1 MNTEIQMYISEN
13 IYMYTHINAT
23 VNSNALVRNKQE
35 RSSGPLEVLPPIV
48 TSYKTRGQAQPG

>member
-1 MNTEIQMYISEN
+1 
-13 IYMYTHINAT
+13 MYTHINTT
-23 VNSNALVRNKQE
+23 VNSNALVRNQQE